1 MSAAVPDDAPDRRA
15 LKSVAVQFFAN
26 GATYATI
33 IPRLPEI
40 REQVDIS
47 ISTLGLVLTVGS
59 IASLIGSVFAGRVT
73 AHIGSRR
80 VMIFGGV
87 MSVAFLPII
96 GFATSPI
103 VLALALFGLLF
114 FDIFID
120 VAMNVQGSALSA
132 RRHTPVMNRL
142 HGLWSLGTVAG
153 GLLTVI
159 LLRNEVSTEVQ
170 LTAVA
175 IVLIGALLFVAPG
188 LLHRDDAPELD
199 DQAADA
205 RLHFGRVGVA
215 SVLLGVGGAMAMAIE
230 VTNGDWAS
238 FRLGEDLGASA
249 GVAGAAFLAFT
260 AGMTAGRLSGDWVQ
274 VRVGPVRLIRLATAV
289 MAVGAVLALLI
300 SSVPVSLVGFL
311 VSGLGTSVLFPQLY
325 DRAARAPGPPG
336 SGFAFM
342 LVGQRGAGV
351 ATPILVGALADTE
364 MFGVGQAMAIVVL
377 PAIAIVYATTLAAP

>member
-1 MSAAVPDDAPDRRA
+1 MNAAVPDDALDRRA

-159 LLRNEVSTEVQ
+159 LLRNDVSTEVQ

-289 MAVGAVLALLI
+289 MAVGGVLALLI

>member
-1 MSAAVPDDAPDRRA
+1 MNAAVPDDALDRRA

-159 LLRNEVSTEVQ
+159 LLRNDVSTEVQ

-289 MAVGAVLALLI
+289 MAVGGVLALLI
-300 SSVPVSLVGFL
+300 PSVPVSLVGFL